1 MEDQI
6 TYPLTTSLL
15 GVPGV
20 RTVRSFSMMGFSTIY
35 VVFEEDVE
43 FYWSRSRILEKLN
56 SLPSGLLPN
65 DVTPALGPDA
75 TALGQVFWYTLEGRD
90 GDGNPTGGWDL
101 DELRTVQ
108 DFHVRYALMAADG
121 VAEVASVG
129 GFRREFQ
136 VEVDPDSM
144 RAHGVELSQVMR
156 AVRSSN
162 QEVGARTIEVNA
174 VEYLVRGLGW
184 VEDTSDLEEAVVR
197 VTQDGIPV
205 RLQDVATIQ
214 LGPALRRGALDKGGN
229 EAVGG
234 VVVSR
239 FGANPMATIQAVKE
253 TIKEIENGLPR
264 KTLKDGRVSKLHIIP
279 FYDRSELINETLDTL
294 KRALSEEILVTIL
307 VVVFMLANLRSSFM
321 LSLVL
326 PLAVLCAFLGMK
338 WTGVE
343 ANVVA
348 LAGIAIAIGTMVD
361 MGIVLVENI
370 QKRLEEAP
378 EGENSIQTIASAATE
393 VGSAVMTAV
402 ATTVIG
408 FLPVFT
414 MTGAEGRL
422 FKPLAFTKTY
432 ALLGSLFISLLLV
445 PVLAFLFHRW
455 KPSRKQKNDGRR
467 GPLSW
472 AILIFSGLLLAE
484 HWQPLG
490 PTAGLLTNSIFVFC
504 TSFGLLWGFELF
516 HKRYESILRW
526 CLSNKLLF
534 LVSPTIVLAAGGWVW
549 KNSGQEFMPQLDEGS
564 FLYMPTTMPH
574 AGMGESL
581 DALSK
586 MDQSIESIPEVTQV
600 IGKIGRVESALD
612 PAPLSMVESVIHYK
626 PEFGTDSDGNRI
638 RQWREHIRTKEDI
651 WKEIQKAA
659 EVPGSTSAP
668 LLQPI
673 STRIVMLQSG
683 MRAPMGVKVKAP
695 NLISLERAALDI
707 EASLREAEGVEANT
721 VAADRVVGKPYLEVS
736 VDREAAARFG
746 LNVADI
752 HQSLAIAV
760 GGKSLGTTAQG
771 RERYPITLR
780 YARETR
786 DSLEA
791 IQDLHILAPTGA
803 HVTLEQVANVDYV
816 RGPQVLKTE
825 DTFLTAYVVF
835 DKHPGWSEVK
845 AVEAAREHLLQA
857 QSKGELLLPSGVSYV
872 FDGSWKNQ
880 VHAQRTLSIVLPL
893 ALLLILMVLHL
904 QFRSVSTSAI
914 VFSGVIVAWAGGF
927 ILLGLYSQPWFLD
940 IQLFGQSLR
949 EVFAVHPIN
958 LSIAVWVGFL
968 ALFGIAT
975 DDGVVMATYLRQTF
989 NQEKPG
995 TVQGV
1000 REAVVHAGL
1009 RRVRP
1014 CLMTSATTLLAL
1026 LPVLSSTGKGAE
1038 VMIPM
1043 AIPSFGGMAIAL
1055 MSMFLVPVLWSWRA
1069 ERKLLS

>member
-1 MEDQI
+1 MLRHLIAFCLDQRLLVLTGILILSIWGVGVSPFSWGPSFIPRDPVPVDAIPDLGENQQIVFTSWPGRSPQDMEDQI

-35 VVFEEDVE
+35 VVFEEGVE

-56 SLPSGLLPN
+56 SLPSGLLPK
-65 DVTPALGPDA
+65 DVSPALGPDA

-90 GDGNPTGGWDL
+90 EEGNPTGGWDL

-136 VEVDPDSM
+136 VEVDPEAM
-144 RAHGVELSQVMR
+144 RAHGVELSQIMR

-184 VEDTSDLEEAVVR
+184 VREVSDLEEAVVQ
-197 VTQDGIPV
+197 VSQDGIPV
-205 RLQDVATIQ
+205 RIKDVALVQ
-214 LGPALRRGALDKGGN
+214 LGPALRRGALDKGGS

-253 TIKEIENGLPR
+253 TIQEIESALPR
-264 KTLKDGRVSKLHIIP
+264 KTLEDGRVSKLKIIP
-279 FYDRSELINETLDTL
+279 FYDRSGLINETLDTL
-294 KRALSEEILVTIL
+294 KRALTEEILVTIL
-307 VVVFMLANLRSSFM
+307 VVVFMLVNLRSSFI

-326 PLAVLCAFLGMK
+326 PLSVLCAFLGMK

-370 QKRLEEAP
+370 QRRLEEAP
-378 EGENSIQTIASAATE
+378 DGESSILTITNAATE

-432 ALLGSLFISLLLV
+432 ALLGSLFISLLLI
-445 PVLAFLFHRW
+445 PVLVYLLHQW
-455 KPSRKQKNDGRR
+455 KPSKKSKSDVKR

-472 AILIFSGLLLAE
+472 AILIFSGLLLAQ

-490 PTAGLLTNSIFVFC
+490 PAMGLLPNAVFVF
-504 TSFGLLWGFELF
+504 SIAFGLLWAFDYF
-516 HKRYESILRW
+516 RQRYETILRW
-526 CLSNKLLF
+526 CLAHRLLF
-534 LVSPTIVLAAGGWVW
+534 LFAPALILSAGGWVW

-564 FLYMPTTMPH
+564 FLYMPSTMPH

-586 MDQSIESIPEVTQV
+586 MDRAMEGIPEVTQV
-600 IGKIGRVESALD
+600 VGKIGRVESALD

-626 PEFGTDSDGNRI
+626 PEFGTDSEGNRI
-638 RQWREHIRTKEDI
+638 RQWREHIRSKEDI
-651 WKEIQKAA
+651 WKEIQKVA
-659 EVPGSTSAP
+659 EIPGSTSAP

-673 STRIVMLQSG
+673 STRIIMLQSG

-695 NLISLERAALDI
+695 DLISLERAALDI
-707 EASLREAEGVEANT
+707 ESALRESEGVEANT

-736 VDREAAARFG
+736 IDRESAARFG

-752 HQSLAIAV
+752 QETLSIAV
-760 GGKSLGTTAQG
+760 GGKALGTTAQG

-780 YARETR
+780 FARETR

-803 HVTLEQVANVDYV
+803 HATLEQVASIEYV

-835 DKHPGWSEVK
+835 DKHEGWSEV
-845 AVEAAREHLLQA
+845 
-857 QSKGELLLPSGVSYV
+857 
-872 FDGSWKNQ
+872 
-880 VHAQRTLSIVLPL
+880 
-893 ALLLILMVLHL
+893 
-904 QFRSVSTSAI
+904 
-914 VFSGVIVAWAGGF
+914 
-927 ILLGLYSQPWFLD
+927 
-940 IQLFGQSLR
+940 
-949 EVFAVHPIN
+949 
-958 LSIAVWVGFL
+958 
-968 ALFGIAT
+968 
-975 DDGVVMATYLRQTF
+975 
-989 NQEKPG
+989 
-995 TVQGV
+995 
-1000 REAVVHAGL
+1000 
-1009 RRVRP
+1009 
-1014 CLMTSATTLLAL
+1014 
-1026 LPVLSSTGKGAE
+1026 
-1038 VMIPM
+1038 
-1043 AIPSFGGMAIAL
+1043 
-1055 MSMFLVPVLWSWRA
+1055 
-1069 ERKLLS
+1069 